1 MGIDS
6 RVTCDTLVQEVRFM
20 LLQSRIEGW
29 RFALCLGC
37 MGVLGISASG
47 VFAAGEESQPAV
59 TEQLDWDAWQ
69 RLPVL
74 HRGRIKPLDTFARA
88 MVQTI
93 CGRESP
99 VLAPPEAGAEAQHA
113 DFQRLFPGGRP
124 RKFAAA
130 ELVFSWMVEP
140 QRWEHV
146 PFLAASQEQLRRD
159 LLGLPLVDSAG
170 NRLRYASPHDVAS
183 AVRLRQ
189 RLERLQEAEEKA
201 AAAGGTL
208 EPVGLD
214 KKAADLWEAYR
225 TFRAVSFHPLVP
237 SSERTRFVQ
246 QMNEATR
253 TWNELAAA
261 WYGQRGDQ
269 GRQAGLALVLRQL
282 GWLGENADPLAP
294 TDRALD
300 KLFEVLGPRGHRRL
314 DIPLEDVEPMVAE
327 VHRSAA
333 QMARQLSAYLPRV
346 HSQKL
351 PLPPEQLDML
361 YVKLRGAASRAADL
375 AQLVREAYVGLYD
388 NGNALSI
395 VPAMNAAALERNR
408 DSAEDARRRLGSH
421 AVILAQPWLGFHGVI
436 LGPAELVGEYPQ
448 AELQAARQAFEELK
462 TAYLDRDAPDR
473 PQRFAQ
479 GMDRFVTA
487 VRALGEKTTAWRTEK
502 LALRDPDE
510 ALLAATAYPPA
521 ASTHLE
527 VFYNRLDPFTW
538 SWVFSLA
545 GLVFFALGFGPL
557 RMAMFALGLCGMAAG
572 QAMTLWGL
580 GLRVA
585 ITGRAPVATMF
596 ETVVFVAL
604 VVALLG
610 LWFTLLPLLA
620 GGLRLGWRLTA
631 MPLTPEARWPEGI
644 ENGWISPRWL
654 RRANWALALPRVAL
668 GVAVFAA
675 LAKLDPEAPGYAGG
689 YISLVPRST
698 FDWSALVTW
707 IVGLGVLALAVYYLP
722 RMALAAVLAPLTIP
736 YHLRHEGLRPA
747 MAGVW
752 DRRPFAVAGCA
763 VAFLAAFL
771 ACYVPM
777 VDPDIFD
784 KHMNPLAAALRDNF
798 WLTSHVL
805 SITASYGAGAL
816 AWGLGNIALVYYLF
830 GRYGSPGERRRRS
843 RQPEAEALVME
854 GGADPLSG
862 RQPPE
867 ICQTL
872 AVYIYKAM
880 QVAVLLLALGTI
892 LGAVWADEAWGRF
905 WGWDPKEVWAL
916 ISLLVYLAV
925 LHGRYTGWIG
935 HFGLALG
942 SVIGAASIVMAW
954 YGVNFVLKTGL
965 HSYGTGGGSGKWW
978 VILTMVLNLAFA
990 ALAAGRYLIETRL
1003 PRPAAQAP
1011 GLRHGEVA

>member
-1 MGIDS
+1 MVRRIIP
-6 RVTCDTLVQEVRFM
+6 RLPFTLR
-20 LLQSRIEGW
+20 LGW
-29 RFALCLGC
+29 AAVMA
-37 MGVLGISASG
+37 MGVWVLVVLASQGKGQAAASG
-47 VFAAGEESQPAV
+47 D
-59 TEQLDWDAWQ
+59 LDWDGWQ

-99 VLAPPEAGAEAQHA
+99 VLAPPETDSEVHQAESR
-113 DFQRLFPGGRP
+113 RLFPDGRP
-124 RKFAAA
+124 RKFSAA
-130 ELVFSWMVEP
+130 ELIFSWMVEP
-140 QRWEHV
+140 ERWEHV
-146 PFLAASQEQLRRD
+146 PFLAASQEELRRD

-170 NRLRYASPHDVAS
+170 NRLRYASPHDVAN

-201 AAAGGTL
+201 AAAGKEI
-208 EPVGLD
+208 EPLGLD
-214 KKAADLWEAYR
+214 KKAAELWDAYR

-261 WYGQRGDQ
+261 WYGQRSDQ
-269 GRQAGLALVLRQL
+269 DHQAGLLLVLRQL
-282 GWLGENADPLAP
+282 GWLGQEADPLHA
-294 TDRALD
+294 TENALD
-300 KLFEVLGPRGHRRL
+300 KLFDVLGPRGHRRL
-314 DIPLEDVEPMVAE
+314 DVPLGEVEPLVAQ

-333 QMARQLSAYLPRV
+333 QLAQELGGYLPRV
-346 HSQKL
+346 RSEKL
-351 PLPPEQLDML
+351 PLPAEQLDIL
-361 YVKLRGAASRAADL
+361 YVKLRGVASRAGDL
-375 AQLVREAYVGLYD
+375 AQLAREAYVALYD

-408 DSAEDARRRLGSH
+408 DSAEDARRRLGTH

-436 LGPAELVGEYPQ
+436 LGPADLVSDYPQ
-448 AELQAARQAFEELK
+448 AELQAARQAFEQVK

-473 PQRFAQ
+473 QQRFDQA
-479 GMDRFVTA
+479 MDRFVAA
-487 VRALGEKTTAWRTEK
+487 VRALGERTTTWRTEK

-510 ALLAATAYPPA
+510 ALLAATAYPPPG
-521 ASTHLE
+521 STDLE

-538 SWVFSLA
+538 SWSLSLA
-545 GLVFFALGFGPL
+545 GLVFFALAFGPL
-557 RMAMFALGLCGMAAG
+557 RKPMFALGLCGLAAG
-572 QAMTLWGL
+572 QAMTIWGL
-580 GLRVA
+580 GLRVL

-620 GGLRLGWRLTA
+620 GGLRLGWRLA
-631 MPLTPEARWPEGI
+631 ALPLTPEARWAEGT
-644 ENGWISPRWL
+644 GDPLVSPLGL
-654 RRANWALALPRVAL
+654 RRANWALALPRMAL
-668 GVAVFAA
+668 MVAVFAA
-675 LAKLDPEAPGYAGG
+675 LAKWDPQATGYAGG
-689 YISLVPRST
+689 YIALWPRST
-698 FDWSALVTW
+698 YDWSALITW
-707 IVGLGVLALAVYYLP
+707 IVGLGVLALAVYYVP
-722 RMALAAVLAPLTIP
+722 RMALAAVLAPVTVF
-736 YHLRHEGLRPA
+736 YHLRREGLAPA
-747 MAGVW
+747 LADVW
-752 DRRPFAVAGCA
+752 ARRPFAVAGCG

-777 VDPDIFD
+777 VDPNIFD

-816 AWGLGNIALVYYLF
+816 AWGLGNIALAWYLF
-830 GRYGSPGERRRRS
+830 GRYRHPGERRVLAGDD
-843 RQPEAEALVME
+843 QAEALALE
-854 GGADPLSG
+854 TDPGRAIG

-867 ICQTL
+867 ACATL
-872 AVYIYKAM
+872 AVYIYKAI

-935 HFGLALG
+935 HFGLAMG
-942 SVIGAASIVMAW
+942 SVVGAASIVMAW
-954 YGVNFVLKTGL
+954 YGVNFILKTGL

-990 ALAAGRYLIETRL
+990 ALAATRYLIETRL
-1003 PRPAAQAP
+1003 PAP
-1011 GLRHGEVA
+1011 GAQRAELRRATAS

>member
-1 MGIDS
+1 MRRNTIPS
-6 RVTCDTLVQEVRFM
+6 LACILR
-20 LLQSRIEGW
+20 
-29 RFALCLGC
+29 LGC
-37 MGVLGISASG
+37 VGLVVI
-47 VFAAGEESQPAV
+47 AAGLFMAAGGGEAQAAATSD
-59 TEQLDWDAWQ
+59 LDWDAWQ

-88 MVQTI
+88 MVQAI

-99 VLAPPEAGAEAQHA
+99 VLAPPETGTEAERAES
-113 DFQRLFPGGRP
+113 QRLFPDGRP
-124 RKFAAA
+124 RKFSAA

-140 QRWEHV
+140 ERWEHV
-146 PFLAASQEQLRRD
+146 PFLAASQEELRRD

-170 NRLRYASPHDVAS
+170 NRLRYASPHEVAN

-201 AAAGGTL
+201 AAAGGEL

-246 QMNEATR
+246 QMNEAVR
-253 TWNELAAA
+253 TWNELAGV

-269 GRQAGLALVLRQL
+269 GRQAGLLLVLRQL
-282 GWLGENADPLAP
+282 GWLDENTDPLAASD
-294 TDRALD
+294 TAMD
-300 KLFEVLGPRGHRRL
+300 KLFDALGPRGHRRL
-314 DIPLEDVEPMVAE
+314 DMPLEEVEPMVAE
-327 VHRSAA
+327 VHRSVA
-333 QMARQLSAYLPRV
+333 QMARQLSTYLPRV
-346 HSQKL
+346 RSEKL
-351 PLPPEQLDML
+351 PLPPEQIDML
-361 YVKLRGAASRAADL
+361 FVKLRGAASRAGDL
-375 AQLVREAYVGLYD
+375 AQLTREAYVGLYD

-436 LGPAELVGEYPQ
+436 LGPAELVADYPQ

-462 TAYLDRDAPDR
+462 AAYLDRDAPDR
-473 PQRFAQ
+473 QERFARN
-479 GMDRFVTA
+479 MDRFVAA
-487 VRALGEKTTAWRTEK
+487 VRALGEKTSAWRTEK
-502 LALRDPDE
+502 LEIRDPDE
-510 ALLAATAYPPA
+510 ALLAATAYPPGGA
-521 ASTHLE
+521 TDLE

-538 SWVFSLA
+538 SWILSLA
-545 GLVFFALGFGPL
+545 GLVFFALGFGPV
-557 RMAMFALGLCGMAAG
+557 RKAMFALGLCAMAAG
-572 QAMTLWGL
+572 QAMTIWGFA
-580 GLRVA
+580 LRVA

-620 GGLRLGWRLTA
+620 GGLRLGWHLA
-631 MPLTPEARWPEGI
+631 ALPLTPEARWPEGI
-644 ENGWISPRWL
+644 ENGWISPLAL
-654 RRANWALALPRVAL
+654 RRANWALSLPRVAL
-668 GVAVFAA
+668 MVAVFAA
-675 LAKLDPEAPGYAGG
+675 LAKLDPEATGYAGG
-689 YISLVPRST
+689 YISLWPRST
-698 FDWSALVTW
+698 YDWSALVTW
-707 IVGLGVLALAVYYLP
+707 MVGLGVLALAVYYVP
-722 RMALAAVLAPLTIP
+722 RMGLAAVLAPVTIP
-736 YHLRHEGLRPA
+736 YQLRREGLAPA
-747 MAGVW
+747 LAGVW

-763 VAFLAAFL
+763 VTFLAAFL

-816 AWGLGNIALVYYLF
+816 AWGLGNIALAYYLF
-830 GRYGSPGERRRRS
+830 GRYRSPSDRGPAGSRRG
-843 RQPEAEALVME
+843 AEALAIE
-854 GGADPLSG
+854 PQAGHLAG

-867 ICQTL
+867 VCATL
-872 AVYIYKAM
+872 AGYIYKGT

-954 YGVNFVLKTGL
+954 YGVNFILKTGL

-978 VILTMVLNLAFA
+978 VIVTMVLNLAFA

-1003 PRPAAQAP
+1003 PAPTAQPSSPREATI
-1011 GLRHGEVA
+1011 A

>member
-1 MGIDS
+1 
-6 RVTCDTLVQEVRFM
+6 M
-20 LLQSRIEGW
+20 LRRIVNCLP
-29 RFALCLGC
+29 FALRRGC
-37 MGVLGISASG
+37 VAAVAIAAWVVLSAGVGEAS
-47 VFAAGEESQPAV
+47 AAGADR
-59 TEQLDWDAWQ
+59 LDWDAWQ

-99 VLAPPEAGAEAQHA
+99 VLAPPDSAPDAQQAEWQP
-113 DFQRLFPGGRP
+113 LFPDGRP
-124 RKFAAA
+124 RKFSAA
-130 ELVFSWMVEP
+130 ELIFSWMVEP

-146 PFLAASQEQLRRD
+146 PFLAASQEDLRRD

-201 AAAGGTL
+201 AAEGKEI

-253 TWNELAAA
+253 TWNELAGA
-261 WYGQRGDQ
+261 WYGQRDDQ
-269 GRQAGLALVLRQL
+269 GRQAGLFLVLRQL
-282 GWLGENADPLAP
+282 GWLGESSDPLSPAEA
-294 TDRALD
+294 ALS
-300 KLFEVLGPRGHRRL
+300 KLFDVLGPRGHRRL
-314 DIPLEDVEPMVAE
+314 DTPLEEVEPLVAE

-333 QMARQLSAYLPRV
+333 RLARELGEWVPRAR
-346 HSQKL
+346 SKEL
-351 PLPPEQLDML
+351 PLPAEQRDML
-361 YVKLRGAASRAADL
+361 FVKLRGVASRAADL
-375 AQLVREAYVGLYD
+375 AQLTREAYVALYD
-388 NGNALSI
+388 NGSALSI

-421 AVILAQPWLGFHGVI
+421 AVILALPWLGFHGVI
-436 LGPAELVGEYPQ
+436 LGPAELVGDYPQ
-448 AELQAARQAFEELK
+448 AELQAVRQAFEEAK
-462 TAYLDRDAPDR
+462 SAYLDRDAPGR
-473 PQRFAQ
+473 QERFARS
-479 GMDRFVTA
+479 MDRFVDA

-502 LALRDPDE
+502 LAIRDPDE

-521 ASTHLE
+521 GSTDLE

-538 SWVFSLA
+538 SWVLSLA

-557 RMAMFALGLCGMAAG
+557 RKAMFALGLGAMAAG
-572 QAMTLWGL
+572 QAMTIWGF

-620 GGLRLGWRLTA
+620 GGLRLGWRLA
-631 MPLTPEARWPEGI
+631 ALPLTPESRWAAGI
-644 ENGWISPRWL
+644 ENEWISALAL
-654 RRANWALALPRVAL
+654 RRANWALAVPRVAL
-668 GVAVFAA
+668 MVAVFAV
-675 LAKLDPEAPGYAGG
+675 LAKMDPEATGYAGG

-698 FDWSALVTW
+698 YDWSALVTW
-707 IVGLGVLALAVYYLP
+707 SVGLGVLALAVYYVP
-722 RMALAAVLAPLTIP
+722 RMALAAVLAPVTISH
-736 YHLRHEGLRPA
+736 HLRHEGLAPA
-747 MAGVW
+747 LAGVW
-752 DRRPFAVAGCA
+752 ARRPFAVAGCA

-777 VDPDIFD
+777 VDPNIFD
-784 KHMNPLAAALRDNF
+784 KHMNPLTAALRDNF

-816 AWGLGNIALVYYLF
+816 AWGLGNIALAYYLF
-830 GRYGSPGERRRRS
+830 GRYRGPGERRPS
-843 RQPEAEALVME
+843 TGPQPAEALGTE
-854 GGADPLSG
+854 AETSLAAG

-867 ICQTL
+867 VCATL
-872 AVYIYKAM
+872 GLYMYKAT

-935 HFGLALG
+935 HFGLAMG
-942 SVIGAASIVMAW
+942 AVIGAASIVMAW
-954 YGVNFVLKTGL
+954 YGVNFILKTGL

-990 ALAAGRYLIETRL
+990 ALAAGRYLLETRIPGPAVETSA
-1003 PRPAAQAP
+1003 PRPGRIA
-1011 GLRHGEVA
+1011 

>member
-1 MGIDS
+1 
-6 RVTCDTLVQEVRFM
+6 M
-20 LLQSRIEGW
+20 LLRRSCWLAGVFHLKW
-29 RFALCLGC
+29 
-37 MGVLGISASG
+37 VLGIAVGVSLLLAGAGQQGAQAAASDG
-47 VFAAGEESQPAV
+47 
-59 TEQLDWDAWQ
+59 LNWDAWQ

-88 MVQTI
+88 MVQAI

-99 VLAPPEAGAEAQHA
+99 VLGPPEGGPEAHRTEW
-113 DFQRLFPGGRP
+113 QRLFPDGRP
-124 RKFAAA
+124 RKFSAA

-140 QRWEHV
+140 ERWEHV
-146 PFLAASQEQLRRD
+146 PFLAASQEELRRE

-183 AVRLRQ
+183 AERLHQ
-189 RLERLQEAEEKA
+189 RLQRLQDAEEQA
-201 AAAGGTL
+201 AAQGKEL

-237 SSERTRFVQ
+237 SSQRTRFVQ

-253 TWNELAAA
+253 TWNELAAT
-261 WYGQRGDQ
+261 WYGQRNDA
-269 GRQAGLALVLRQL
+269 GRQAGLYLVLRQL
-282 GWLGENADPLAP
+282 GWLDEKTDPLKA
-294 TDRALD
+294 TDSALE
-300 KLFEVLGPRGHRRL
+300 KLFEVLGPRGNRRL
-314 DIPLEDVEPMVAE
+314 DMPLDEVEPKVAQ
-327 VHRSAA
+327 VQHSAA
-333 QMARQLSAYLPRV
+333 QLARELGEYLPRV
-346 HSQKL
+346 RQEGL
-351 PLPPEQLDML
+351 PLPAEQLDML
-361 YVKLRGAASRAADL
+361 YVKLRGAASRASEL
-375 AQLVREAYVGLYD
+375 AQLTREAYVALYD
-388 NGNALSI
+388 NGSAVSI
-395 VPAMNAAALERNR
+395 VPAMNPAALERNR
-408 DSAEDARRRLGSH
+408 DSAEDARRRLGTH
-421 AVILAQPWLGFHGVI
+421 AVILAQPWLGLHGVI
-436 LGPAELVGEYPQ
+436 LGPADLLRDYPQ
-448 AELQAARQAFEELK
+448 AELQAVRQAFDEVK
-462 TAYLDRDAPDR
+462 AAYLDRNAPDR

-479 GMDRFVTA
+479 KMDGFVTA
-487 VRALGEKTTAWRTEK
+487 VRALGDKTTAWRTEK
-502 LALRDPDE
+502 LSVRDPDE

-521 ASTHLE
+521 GSTDLE

-538 SWVFSLA
+538 SWILSLA

-557 RMAMFALGLCGMAAG
+557 RKPMFTLGVGWMAAG
-572 QAMTLWGL
+572 QAMTIWGL

-596 ETVVFVAL
+596 ETVIFVAL

-620 GGLRLGWRLTA
+620 GGLRLGWRLSA
-631 MPLTPEARWPEGI
+631 LPWTPEARSQGDLDNAPL
-644 ENGWISPRWL
+644 SASVL
-654 RRANWALALPRVAL
+654 VRAQTALAIPRLAL
-668 GVAVFAA
+668 MIAVFAL
-675 LAKLDPEAPGYAGG
+675 LAKWDPEAPGYAGG
-689 YISLVPRST
+689 YISLWPRST
-698 FDWSALVTW
+698 YDWSALVTW
-707 IVGLGVLALAVYYLP
+707 AVGLGVLALAVYYLP
-722 RMALAAVLAPLTIP
+722 RMTLAAVLAPVTVP
-736 YHLRHEGLRPA
+736 YDLRQQGLRPA
-747 MAGVW
+747 LAGVW
-752 DRRPFAVAGCA
+752 ARRPFAIAGCA

-777 VDPDIFD
+777 VDPNIFD

-816 AWGLGNIALVYYLF
+816 AWGLGNIALAYYLF
-830 GRYGSPGERRRRS
+830 GRYRRTAESLQSTHDDQSAPAAIEGHLASSPPGT
-843 RQPEAEALVME
+843 
-854 GGADPLSG
+854 
-862 RQPPE
+862 QPPQA
-867 ICQTL
+867 CASL
-872 AVYIYKAM
+872 AVYIYKAT

-954 YGVNFVLKTGL
+954 YGVNFILKTGL

-978 VILTMVLNLAFA
+978 VILAMGLNLAFA
-990 ALAAGRYLIETRL
+990 ALAAGRYLLETR
-1003 PRPAAQAP
+1003 AAAP
-1011 GLRHGEVA
+1011 PPEKARYGTVSGQTL